1 MFYWVSNATFLG
13 VFKNGEIKVGPILLI
28 VNKWTRQTNFVIF
41 NVSSCQFEWNM
52 FSQIKLMEMIVSGKY
67 IQKHFEATISYVS
80 EQHYGAVALRP
91 ILGKVSK

>member
-1 MFYWVSNATFLG
+1 MNGSNEF
-13 VFKNGEIKVGPILLI
+13 
-28 VNKWTRQTNFVIF
+28 F

-52 FSQIKLMEMIVSGKY
+52 FSQIKLMEMIVSGKN